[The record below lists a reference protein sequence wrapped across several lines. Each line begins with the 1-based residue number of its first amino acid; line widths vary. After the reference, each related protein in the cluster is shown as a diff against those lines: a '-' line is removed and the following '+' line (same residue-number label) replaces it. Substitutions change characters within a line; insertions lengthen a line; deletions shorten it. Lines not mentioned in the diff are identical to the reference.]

1 MANPVYNSSTSYMPN
16 SPSRWLRAL
25 LPITF
30 ALVSAASLA
39 NDWTAADEQLARKIA
54 AVAGPGAVALE
65 ITNRSSLSKGE
76 FDDIRR
82 RLTTELA
89 ALGLRF
95 VPAEQAAGSV
105 RISLSEDLRSYVW
118 VAEIRQ
124 GNNESSMA
132 MVSVPRPSTPLA
144 THDAAAM
151 TIRKTLLW
159 SQADRILDAAMLDGN
174 PAHLAVL
181 GSDQLSLLTF
191 RDGRWQPD
199 QVLPIAHTR
208 PWPRDLRGRL
218 ILRGD
223 HLFDAHLPGVFC
235 SSATTLPLTLNCR
248 DSDDPWPIGNDSFH
262 LNGFFAPARNFFA
275 GVLVPG
281 VGKQTTAPAF
291 YSTATLPREKYTL
304 ALFAGV
310 DGQIHL
316 LDGITDRTAGK
327 LGWGSDVTSL
337 HTECGSGWQVLATQ
351 AGSDIRDTVR
361 AYEVPDRDPVLVSLP
376 VDFNGPI
383 AALWSESNGNTAVAV
398 SQNLESGKYEAYRL
412 TLACGQ

>member
-1 MANPVYNSSTSYMPN
+1 MPN

-25 LPITF
+25 LPIIF
-30 ALVSAASLA
+30 ALLSAASLA

-54 AVAGPGAVALE
+54 AVTGPGAVALE

-82 RLTTELA
+82 PLTTELA

-105 RISLSEDLRSYVW
+105 RIWLSEDLRSYMW

-124 GNNESSMA
+124 GNNESSVA
-132 MVSVPRPSTPLA
+132 MVSVPRPSTPVA

-174 PAHLAVL
+174 PARLAVL
-181 GSDQLSLLTF
+181 GSDQLSLFTF
-191 RDGRWQPD
+191 RDGRWQPA
-199 QVLPIAHTR
+199 QSLPIAHTR

-218 ILRGD
+218 ILRED

-235 SSATTLPLTLNCR
+235 RSAPTLPLTLNCR
-248 DSDDPWPIGNDSFH
+248 DGDDPWPIGNDSFH
-262 LNGFFAPARNFFA
+262 LNGFFAPARNFFT

-291 YSTATLPREKYTL
+291 YSAATLPREKYTL
-304 ALFAGV
+304 ALFAGM
-310 DGQIHL
+310 DGQIHM

-361 AYEVPDRDPVLVSLP
+361 AYEIPDREPVLVSLP

-383 AALWSESNGNTAVAV
+383 TALWSESNGNTAVAV